1 MALSINTNIASL
13 SAQRALSTTQSDAT
27 TAMQRLATGLR
38 INSAKDD
45 AAGLAVVNKF
55 TSQITGMQQA
65 SRNASDAVA
74 LLQTAESGLNSITEN
89 LQRIRELAVQAASD
103 TLSDTERGYLNNEV
117 TQLRSEIDRVVIALG
132 SI

>member
-1 MALSINTNIASL
+1 MSLGINTNIASL

-27 TAMQRLATGLR
+27 TAMQRLSTGLR

-55 TSQITGMQQA
+55 TSQIMGMQQA

-74 LLQTAESGLNSITEN
+74 LLQTAEAGLSSITEN
-89 LQRIRELAVQAASD
+89 LQRIR
-103 TLSDTERGYLNNEV
+103 
-117 TQLRSEIDRVVIALG
+117 
-132 SI
+132 